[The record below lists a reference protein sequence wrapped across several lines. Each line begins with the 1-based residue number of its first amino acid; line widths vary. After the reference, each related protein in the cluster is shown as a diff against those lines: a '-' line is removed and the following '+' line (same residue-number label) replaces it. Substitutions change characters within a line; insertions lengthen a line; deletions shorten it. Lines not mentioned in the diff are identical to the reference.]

1 MVKKVKIIKK
11 SLKIL
16 TLKFI
21 DYIFENNFKIELNL
35 ENITQKLHIKKRRL
49 YDLTNVLEGIG
60 YLKKYKKNIMEIT
73 PDFLRQILFLK
84 TKQITELENRL
95 IQKDKKENNSKEKQN
110 WKNFEEENDMNLK
123 IQYPNSEEESI
134 FKEAFNQV
142 FNNFS

>member
-1 MVKKVKIIKK
+1 MVKNVKIIKK

-35 ENITQKLHIKKRRL
+35 ENITQKLNIKKRRL